1 MQQRRATWLVNARTE
16 RERTRERTRERKI
29 DKRTDSQTH
38 TNSLSLTHTQRR
50 TKLNACV
57 HQRASLCFVYHVASI
72 WQLYIPQTHPHSHLN
87 STRHQHPPKPAPTPT
102 PTRIPTCAPSVQLQA
117 QTPNSNGDATPSPN
131 GESREQDTTVGIGQY
146 LWFFGVLPAAS
157 AMFPALVSAAQVVAY
172 MYVCMCVC
180 VIGGGRVLGERARPI
195 ALSYSR
201 RL

>member
-72 WQLYIPQTHPHSHLN
+72 WQLYIPQTHPHPHLN
-87 STRHQHPPKPAPTPT
+87 STRHQHPPKQHPHPHPRAYPPAHHLCNS
-102 PTRIPTCAPSVQLQA
+102 RHRR
-117 QTPNSNGDATPSPN
+117 QT
-131 GESREQDTTVGIGQY
+131 
-146 LWFFGVLPAAS
+146 
-157 AMFPALVSAAQVVAY
+157 AMVMRHRRPMGSHGSKIRLS
-172 MYVCMCVC
+172 
-180 VIGGGRVLGERARPI
+180 VLGSTCGFLAFCLLP
-195 ALSYSR
+195 LLCFP